1 MLSMP
6 HIIYL
11 HGLGSGPRSQKG
23 VLVHDHFKALGC
35 SLSLPSI
42 TVPSL
47 ERLSPLAAI
56 KLVQDEIAA
65 RTDKPLVLVGSSF
78 GAFVAIH
85 AVAGMSPDRRA
96 HLRRMVLLAPVF
108 DPWDPRSGLLTP
120 ERERV
125 WRESGV
131 APVLDL
137 ESGREVPVH
146 YRFVEDLRGLDARN
160 LQLPVPTLIIHG
172 IQDEVVPVSQSE
184 EFASQRP
191 EVILELFED
200 SHQLLRDPGKMLN
213 SMERFILSDST
224 DPG

>member
-1 MLSMP
+1 MHSKP

-23 VLVHDHFKALGC
+23 ILVRDHFKALGC
-35 SLSLPSI
+35 SVSLPSI
-42 TVPSL
+42 TVPNL

-56 KLVQDEIAA
+56 KVVQDEIAA
-65 RTDKPLVLVGSSF
+65 RADEPVVLVGSSF

-85 AVAGMSPDRRA
+85 AVAGMSPGERT
-96 HLRRMVLLAPVF
+96 HLQRIALLAPVF

-120 ERERV
+120 ERERL

-137 ESGREVPVH
+137 ESGRETPVH
-146 YRFVEDLRGLDARN
+146 YGFVEELRALDARN

-184 EFASQRP
+184 DFASQRP
-191 EVILELFED
+191 EVVLELFED
-200 SHQLLRDPGKMLN
+200 THQLLRDPGKMLN

-224 DPG
+224 RSR

>member
-1 MLSMP
+1 MLSNH

-23 VLVHDHFKALGC
+23 VLVRDHFKALGC
-35 SLSLPSI
+35 SVSLPSI
-42 TVPSL
+42 TVPTL
-47 ERLSPLAAI
+47 ERLSPLGAI
-56 KLVQDEIAA
+56 QVVQDEIAA
-65 RTDKPLVLVGSSF
+65 RADTPTVLVGSSF
-78 GAFVAIH
+78 GAFVAVH
-85 AVAGMSPDRRA
+85 AVTKMNSSVRT
-96 HLRRMVLLAPVF
+96 HLERMVLLAPVF

-120 ERERV
+120 ERERI

-146 YRFVEDLRGLDARN
+146 YRFVEELRGLDARK

-172 IQDEVVPVSQSE
+172 TQDEVVPVSQSE

-191 EVILELFED
+191 EVVLELFED

-224 DPG
+224 GLR